1 MASLKMRVNNDKESI
16 CSNCGN
22 EWKNVREMYDLRIGF
37 KKERTLPLCLKCIE
51 TLEGKFL
58 KASCMYNAKLK
69 TKEDQGRIR
78 REREID
84 LEESGIKFGK
94 INEAMKGMGVK
105 DDD

>member
-1 MASLKMRVNNDKESI
+1 MASLKMRVNNDKESV
-16 CSNCGN
+16 CSNCGR
-22 EWKNVREMYDLRIGF
+22 EWKDVREMYDLRIGF

-69 TKEDQGRIR
+69 TKIDQGRIR
-78 REREID
+78 RERD
-84 LEESGIKFGK
+84 LDMEESGVKFGK